1 MQAIS
6 GNVQTE
12 RGLVY
17 VEAHY
22 DSEELAR
29 MDGYGYAFTS
39 ERLGGVKL
47 FSKCLDERGLHH
59 TFATV
64 GKMIGV

>member
-1 MQAIS
+1 MNVIA

-12 RGLVY
+12 RGIVC

-22 DSEELAR
+22 ASEERAN
-29 MDGYGYAFTS
+29 MDGYRYAFTS
-39 ERLGGVKL
+39 EKLGGVKL
-47 FSKCLDERGLHH
+47 FSKCLDDKGLEH

-64 GKMIGV
+64 E